1 MSVNKIGIHNS
12 PYEFTKLYK
21 GQYNGIRFIILYNKL
36 YENEYSETEY
46 TTEVNRNDF
55 IDENRKKEILNED
68 LIIKK
73 KKIKKGTEVITELQV
88 ICGKII

>member
-36 YENEYSETEY
+36 YENEYGETEY
-46 TTEVNRNDF
+46 TTEVNWIDF
-55 IDENRKKEILNED
+55 IDEDRKKTVNEAVIKIFKNKLD
-68 LIIKK
+68 QNLIIKD
-73 KKIKKGTEVITELQV
+73 
-88 ICGKII
+88 

>member
-36 YENEYSETEY
+36 YENEYGETEY
-46 TTEVNRNDF
+46 TTEVNWIDF
-55 IDENRKKEILNED
+55 IDEDRKKTVNEAVIKIFKNKLD
-68 LIIKK
+68 QKLII
-73 KKIKKGTEVITELQV
+73 QD
-88 ICGKII
+88 

>member
-36 YENEYSETEY
+36 YENEYGETEY
-46 TTEVNRNDF
+46 TTEVNWIDF
-55 IDENRKKEILNED
+55 IDEDRKKTVNEAVIKIFKNKLD
-68 LIIKK
+68 QKLIIKD
-73 KKIKKGTEVITELQV
+73 
-88 ICGKII
+88 